1 VGGIPSRSHLE
12 SNSQP
17 YTPFETDQSD
27 HTNSVWDK
35 VFTNLSDFGF
45 TFAGGGS
52 AVPNT
57 YGPILFK
64 IRPEALLEATDVAI
78 CLRSAGGQGF
88 DREREA
94 LTSVSDNVNHLFKH
108 LVDEPDL
115 RKRSYVKTRQELQK
129 DFTPNAS
136 APEISCTV
144 VSGIFP
150 LHHLD
155 LVRVE
160 PYIIQECRLRVKV
173 EEIISKSGV
182 AFRVFERDRCPAY
195 TDELVKILESGVPS
209 LQDLSDN
216 PKVSQELRDW
226 AKRVIN
232 KRIEYQ
238 FNRFAKYLYNGTILP
253 ILRGQL

>member
-12 SNSQP
+12 RNSQP
-17 YTPFETDQSD
+17 YTPFESDQSD

-45 TFAGGGS
+45 TFAGGGP

-78 CLRSAGGQGF
+78 CLRSAGGKGF

-94 LTSVSDNVNHLFKH
+94 LNSISDVDRLFKYPAE
-108 LVDEPDL
+108 DSD
-115 RKRSYVKTRQELQK
+115 KRSYVKNRKELQK

-144 VSGIFP
+144 VSGIFS
-150 LHHLD
+150 LHHVD

-160 PYIIQECRLRVKV
+160 PYIIQECRLRIKI
-173 EEIISKSGV
+173 EEIISKNGV
-182 AFRVFERDRCPAY
+182 TFRVFERDRCPAY
-195 TDELVKILESGVPS
+195 TDELVKIMERGVPS
-209 LQDLSDN
+209 LHDLSKN
-216 PKVSQELRDW
+216 SNVSQELRLW
-226 AKRVIN
+226 GKKVID
-232 KRIEYQ
+232 RELEYQ

-253 ILRGQL
+253 ILQEQL